1 MSGKKPIAAG
11 PAETPESG
19 SRGHSSI
26 DLIVVGTSMGGL
38 RALQILLTKFP
49 ADFPVPLAVVQ
60 HRAKSSDDALSSFLQ
75 KWTRLRIHDAQ
86 DGELI
91 KPGHVYLAPADY
103 HLLVER
109 GRLTLSIEDPVQYSR
124 PSIDVLFESAAEAYK
139 SRLIGVVLT
148 GANADGASG
157 ARKIKSRGGIV
168 VVQDP
173 ETAEARAMPEAA
185 IATAKV
191 DRIMPISKIAT
202 FLITRCSAEVA
213 G

>member
-1 MSGKKPIAAG
+1 MSSNKPIAAT

-19 SRGHSSI
+19 RGNSSI
-26 DLIVVGTSMGGL
+26 ELIVVGTSMGGL

-75 KWTRLRIHDAQ
+75 KWTRLRIQDAQ

-91 KPGHVYLAPADY
+91 RPGHVYLAPADY

-109 GRLTLSIEDPVQYSR
+109 GRFTLSIEDPVQYSR

-148 GANADGASG
+148 GANADGADG
-157 ARKIKSRGGIV
+157 AKKIKSRGGIV

-185 IATAKV
+185 IAAAKV

>member
-1 MSGKKPIAAG
+1 MSVARPVPAGASENGTESKRGK
-11 PAETPESG
+11 
-19 SRGHSSI
+19 SSI

-49 ADFPVPLAVVQ
+49 ADFPVPIAVVQ
-60 HRAKSSDDALSSFLQ
+60 HRARTSDDSLSSFLQ
-75 KWTRLRIHDAQ
+75 RWTRLVIRDAE
-86 DGELI
+86 DGERMEG
-91 KPGHVYLAPADY
+91 GHVYLAPADY

-109 GRLTLSIEDPVQYSR
+109 GRLTLSVEDPVQYSR
-124 PSIDVLFESAAEAYK
+124 PSIDVLFESAADAYK

-148 GANADGASG
+148 GANADGAAG
-157 ARKIKSRGGIV
+157 AKKIKSQGGIV

-185 IATAKV
+185 IATANV
-191 DRIMPISKIAT
+191 DRVMPISKIAT
-202 FLITRCSAEVA
+202 FLITRCAAEVA

>member
-1 MSGKKPIAAG
+1 MSMTEPVPADPSATDSESNRGK
-11 PAETPESG
+11 
-19 SRGHSSI
+19 SSI

-60 HRAKSSDDALSSFLQ
+60 HRARTSDDALSRFLQ
-75 KWTRLRIHDAQ
+75 KWTRLVIRDAE
-86 DGELI
+86 DGE
-91 KPGHVYLAPADY
+91 KMKGGHVYLAPADY

-109 GRLTLSIEDPVQYSR
+109 GRLTLSTDEPVQYSR

-139 SRLIGVVLT
+139 SHLIGVVLT
-148 GANADGASG
+148 GANADGAAG
-157 ARKIKSRGGIV
+157 AKKIKSRGGIV
-168 VVQDP
+168 LVQDP

-185 IATAKV
+185 IATSQV
-191 DRIMPISKIAT
+191 DRVMPISKIAT
-202 FLITRCSAEVA
+202 FLITRCAAEVA

>member
-1 MSGKKPIAAG
+1 MSSTRPVPTDPSADRVESGK
-11 PAETPESG
+11 
-19 SRGHSSI
+19 GHSSI
-26 DLIVVGTSMGGL
+26 ELIVVGTSMGGL

-49 ADFPVPLAVVQ
+49 SGFPVPIAIVQ

-75 KWTRLRIHDAQ
+75 KWTRLHIHDAQ
-86 DGELI
+86 DGE
-91 KPGHVYLAPADY
+91 KMQAGHAYLAPADY
-103 HLLVER
+103 HMHVER
-109 GRLTLSIEDPVQYSR
+109 GRLTLSVEDPVSYSR

-148 GANADGASG
+148 GANADGAAG

-185 IATAKV
+185 IAAAKV
-191 DRIMPISKIAT
+191 DRVMPISKIAT
-202 FLITRCSAEVA
+202 FLITRCAAEVA